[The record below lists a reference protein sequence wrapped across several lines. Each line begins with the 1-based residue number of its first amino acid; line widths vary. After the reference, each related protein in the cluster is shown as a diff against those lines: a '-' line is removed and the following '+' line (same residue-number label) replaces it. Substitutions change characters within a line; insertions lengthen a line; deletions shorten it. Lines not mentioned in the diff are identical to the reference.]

1 MPSAAKN
8 FVPTAWSIV
17 TVGRLVNPETLSTE
31 NPPVDEFMKQQS
43 ELLDMIAGGLA
54 GLSALSAQKNFNE
67 EKINRIVEAEV
78 KKQFDQKD
86 YIEADEL
93 PSALETNGVVLK
105 DTIGEELVDHDV
117 LTSDSEL
124 NEYFDVDDIVDKV
137 IDQIEIT
144 RK

>member
-1 MPSAAKN
+1 MEKN
-8 FVPTAWSIV
+8 QPIV
-17 TVGRLVNPETLSTE
+17 GKLVDPETLATE

-54 GLSALSAQKNFNE
+54 GLSALSAERNFPT
-67 EKINRIVEAEV
+67 EKINQIVEAEV

-93 PSALETNGVVLK
+93 PSALENSDVVFK
-105 DTIGEELVDHDV
+105 DTFDDQLSDHSV
-117 LTSDSEL
+117 LTVDSEL

>member
-1 MPSAAKN
+1 MEKN
-8 FVPTAWSIV
+8 QPL
-17 TVGRLVNPETLSTE
+17 VGKLVDPETLATE

-54 GLSALSAQKNFNE
+54 GLSALSAERNFPT
-67 EKINRIVEAEV
+67 EKINAIVEAEV

-86 YIEADEL
+86 YIETDEL
-93 PSALETNGVVLK
+93 PSALENSDVVFK
-105 DTIGEELVDHDV
+105 DTFDDQLSDHSV
-117 LTSDSEL
+117 LTVDSEL
-124 NEYFDVDDIVDKV
+124 NEYFDVDNIVDKV

>member
-1 MPSAAKN
+1 MEKN
-8 FVPTAWSIV
+8 QPL
-17 TVGRLVNPETLSTE
+17 VGKLVDPETLANE

-78 KKQFDQKD
+78 KKQFDEKSYVETQD
-86 YIEADEL
+86 LNMEL
-93 PSALETNGVVLK
+93 DSRNVVYT
-105 DTIGEELVDHDV
+105 DTFEDQLTDHDV
-117 LTSDSEL
+117 LTGDSEL
-124 NEYFDVDDIVDKV
+124 NEYFDIDDIVDKV

>member
-1 MPSAAKN
+1 MEKN
-8 FVPTAWSIV
+8 QPL
-17 TVGRLVNPETLSTE
+17 VGKLVDPETLATE

-78 KKQFDQKD
+78 KKQFDEKSYVETQD
-86 YIEADEL
+86 LNMEL
-93 PSALETNGVVLK
+93 DSRNVVYT
-105 DTIGEELVDHDV
+105 DTFEDQLTDHDV
-117 LTSDSEL
+117 LTGDSEL
-124 NEYFDVDDIVDKV
+124 KEYFDIDDIVDKV

>member
-1 MPSAAKN
+1 MEKN
-8 FVPTAWSIV
+8 QPL
-17 TVGRLVNPETLSTE
+17 VGKLVDPETLATE
-31 NPPVDEFMKQQS
+31 NPPVDEFIKQQS

-78 KKQFDQKD
+78 KKQFDEKSYVETQD
-86 YIEADEL
+86 LNMEL
-93 PSALETNGVVLK
+93 DSRNVVYT
-105 DTIGEELVDHDV
+105 DTFEDQLTDHDV
-117 LTSDSEL
+117 LTGDSEL
-124 NEYFDVDDIVDKV
+124 NEYFDLDDIVDKV

>member
-1 MPSAAKN
+1 MEKN
-8 FVPTAWSIV
+8 QPL
-17 TVGRLVNPETLSTE
+17 VGRLVNPETLTTE

-67 EKINRIVEAEV
+67 EKINQIVEAEV

-93 PSALETNGVVLK
+93 PSALENSDVVFK
-105 DTIGEELVDHDV
+105 DTFDDQLSDHSV
-117 LTSDSEL
+117 LTVDSEL

>member
-1 MPSAAKN
+1 MEKN
-8 FVPTAWSIV
+8 QPL
-17 TVGRLVNPETLSTE
+17 VGKLVDPETLATE

-93 PSALETNGVVLK
+93 PSALENSDVVFK
-105 DTIGEELVDHDV
+105 DTFDDQLSDHSA
-117 LTSDSEL
+117 LTVDSEL

>member
-1 MPSAAKN
+1 MEKN
-8 FVPTAWSIV
+8 QPL
-17 TVGRLVNPETLSTE
+17 VGKLVDPETLANE

-93 PSALETNGVVLK
+93 PSALENSDVVFK
-105 DTIGEELVDHDV
+105 DTFDDQLSDHSV
-117 LTSDSEL
+117 LTVDSEL

>member
-1 MPSAAKN
+1 MEKN
-8 FVPTAWSIV
+8 QPL
-17 TVGRLVNPETLSTE
+17 VGKLVDPETLATE

-86 YIEADEL
+86 YIETDER
-93 PSALETNGVVLK
+93 PSALENSDVVFK
-105 DTIGEELVDHDV
+105 DTFDDQLSDHSV
-117 LTSDSEL
+117 LTVYSEL

>member
-1 MPSAAKN
+1 MEKN
-8 FVPTAWSIV
+8 QPL
-17 TVGRLVNPETLSTE
+17 VGRLVDPETLTTE

-54 GLSALSAQKNFNE
+54 GLSALSAERNFPT
-67 EKINRIVEAEV
+67 EKINQIVEAEV

-93 PSALETNGVVLK
+93 PSALENSDVVFK
-105 DTIGEELVDHDV
+105 DTFDDQLSDHSV
-117 LTSDSEL
+117 LTVDSEL

>member
-1 MPSAAKN
+1 MEKN
-8 FVPTAWSIV
+8 QPL
-17 TVGRLVNPETLSTE
+17 VGKLVDPETLATE

-78 KKQFDQKD
+78 KKQFDEKSYVETQD
-86 YIEADEL
+86 LNMEL
-93 PSALETNGVVLK
+93 DSRNVVYT
-105 DTIGEELVDHDV
+105 DTFEDQLTDHDV
-117 LTSDSEL
+117 LTGDSEL
-124 NEYFDVDDIVDKV
+124 NEYFDIDDIVDKV

>member
-1 MPSAAKN
+1 MEKN
-8 FVPTAWSIV
+8 QPL
-17 TVGRLVNPETLSTE
+17 VGRLVDPETLTTE

-54 GLSALSAQKNFNE
+54 GLSALSAERNFPT
-67 EKINRIVEAEV
+67 EKINQIVEAEV
-78 KKQFDQKD
+78 KKQYDQKD

-93 PSALETNGVVLK
+93 PSALENSDVVFK
-105 DTIGEELVDHDV
+105 DTFDDQLSDHSV
-117 LTSDSEL
+117 LTVDSEL

>member
-1 MPSAAKN
+1 MEKN
-8 FVPTAWSIV
+8 QPL
-17 TVGRLVNPETLSTE
+17 VGKLVDPETLANE

-78 KKQFDQKD
+78 KKQFDEKD

-93 PSALETNGVVLK
+93 PSALENSDVVFK
-105 DTIGEELVDHDV
+105 DTFDDQLSDHSV
-117 LTSDSEL
+117 LTVDSDL

>member
-1 MPSAAKN
+1 MEKN
-8 FVPTAWSIV
+8 QPL
-17 TVGRLVNPETLSTE
+17 VGKLVDPETLATE

-93 PSALETNGVVLK
+93 PSALENSDVVFK
-105 DTIGEELVDHDV
+105 DTFDDQLSDHSV
-117 LTSDSEL
+117 LTVDSEL
-124 NEYFDVDDIVDKV
+124 NEYFDADDIVDKV

>member
-1 MPSAAKN
+1 MEKN
-8 FVPTAWSIV
+8 QPL
-17 TVGRLVNPETLSTE
+17 VGKLVDPETLATE

-54 GLSALSAQKNFNE
+54 GLSALSAERNFPT
-67 EKINRIVEAEV
+67 EKINAIVEAEV

-86 YIEADEL
+86 YIEAEEL
-93 PSALETNGVVLK
+93 PSALENSDVVFK
-105 DTIGEELVDHDV
+105 DTFDDQLSDHSV
-117 LTSDSEL
+117 LTVDSEL

>member
-1 MPSAAKN
+1 MEKN
-8 FVPTAWSIV
+8 QPL
-17 TVGRLVNPETLSTE
+17 VGKLVDPETLATE

-54 GLSALSAQKNFNE
+54 GLSALSAERNFPT
-67 EKINRIVEAEV
+67 EKINQIVEAEV

-93 PSALETNGVVLK
+93 PSALENSDVVFK
-105 DTIGEELVDHDV
+105 DTFDDQLSDHSV
-117 LTSDSEL
+117 LTVDSEL

>member
-1 MPSAAKN
+1 MEKN
-8 FVPTAWSIV
+8 QPL
-17 TVGRLVNPETLSTE
+17 VGKLVDPETLATE

-43 ELLDMIAGGLA
+43 ELLDMIAGGLT

-93 PSALETNGVVLK
+93 PSALENSDVVFK
-105 DTIGEELVDHDV
+105 DTFDDQLSDHSV
-117 LTSDSEL
+117 LTVDSEL

>member
-1 MPSAAKN
+1 MEKN
-8 FVPTAWSIV
+8 QPL
-17 TVGRLVNPETLSTE
+17 VGKLVDPETLSTE

-86 YIEADEL
+86 YIETDEL

>member
-1 MPSAAKN
+1 MEKN
-8 FVPTAWSIV
+8 QPL
-17 TVGRLVNPETLSTE
+17 VGKLVDPETLATE

-43 ELLDMIAGGLA
+43 ELLDMITGGLA

-93 PSALETNGVVLK
+93 PSALENSDVVFK
-105 DTIGEELVDHDV
+105 DTFDDQLSDHSV
-117 LTSDSEL
+117 LTVDSEL

>member
-1 MPSAAKN
+1 MEKN
-8 FVPTAWSIV
+8 QPL
-17 TVGRLVNPETLSTE
+17 VGKLVDPETLATE

-86 YIEADEL
+86 YIEAEEL
-93 PSALETNGVVLK
+93 PSALENSDVVFK
-105 DTIGEELVDHDV
+105 DTFDDQLSDHSV
-117 LTSDSEL
+117 LTVDSEL

>member
-1 MPSAAKN
+1 MEKN
-8 FVPTAWSIV
+8 QPL
-17 TVGRLVNPETLSTE
+17 VGKLVDPETLATE
-31 NPPVDEFMKQQS
+31 NPPVDEFIKQQS

-78 KKQFDQKD
+78 KKQFDESR
-86 YIEADEL
+86 YVEADEL
-93 PSALETNGVVLK
+93 PSALESNGVVFK
-105 DTIGEELVDHDV
+105 DTLEDQLSDHSV
-117 LTSDSEL
+117 LTVDSEL
-124 NEYFDVDDIVDKV
+124 NEYFDVDNIVDKV

>member
-1 MPSAAKN
+1 MEKN
-8 FVPTAWSIV
+8 QPL
-17 TVGRLVNPETLSTE
+17 VGRLVNPETLSTE

-54 GLSALSAQKNFNE
+54 GLSALSAERNFPT
-67 EKINRIVEAEV
+67 EKINQIVEAEV

-93 PSALETNGVVLK
+93 PSALENSDVVFK
-105 DTIGEELVDHDV
+105 DTFDDQLSDHSV
-117 LTSDSEL
+117 LTVDSEL

>member
-1 MPSAAKN
+1 MEKN
-8 FVPTAWSIV
+8 QPL
-17 TVGRLVNPETLSTE
+17 VGRLVDPETLSTE

-54 GLSALSAQKNFNE
+54 GLSALSAERNFPT
-67 EKINRIVEAEV
+67 EKINAIVEAEV

-93 PSALETNGVVLK
+93 PSALENSDVVFK
-105 DTIGEELVDHDV
+105 DTFDDQLTDHDV
-117 LTSDSEL
+117 LTGDSDIDL
-124 NEYFDVDDIVDKV
+124 IVDKV

>member
-1 MPSAAKN
+1 MEKN
-8 FVPTAWSIV
+8 QPL
-17 TVGRLVNPETLSTE
+17 VGRLVNPETLTTE

-54 GLSALSAQKNFNE
+54 GLSALSAERNFPT
-67 EKINRIVEAEV
+67 EKINAIVEAEV

-93 PSALETNGVVLK
+93 PSALENSDVVFK
-105 DTIGEELVDHDV
+105 DTFDDQLSDHSV
-117 LTSDSEL
+117 LTVDSEL